1 MLHEYR
7 GCSNY
12 IFCLLSL
19 IKVTEKKNER
29 ETNPYMESLAIKS
42 SCLKVALTTFLL
54 VSFLSLKES
63 TCETRKNPFYSTS
76 KIFSSLR
83 KSKFRTF
90 DIQI

>member
-1 MLHEYR
+1 MLYEYR

-29 ETNPYMESLAIKS
+29 ETNPYMESLGIKS

-54 VSFLSLKES
+54 VSFLSLNES

-76 KIFSSLR
+76 KDLFVLEKI
-83 KSKFRTF
+83 KV
-90 DIQI
+90 